1 MAATKKTQ
9 TNAEKKK
16 KTARALPGKGK
27 AKGKAK
33 KATAKEVSKAQED
46 LVEEDNNKVFDNAVV
61 VKPTKCYTEEEDLFL
76 CKAVVNVSTDPC
88 VGVFQKGDVYWK
100 RVHEKMYFMIDEDE
114 DITIAT
120 KRPWQSVRNRFQKT
134 IHPRVQIFNGYYKQ
148 VLEKEQSGW
157 TKEMYIEAAK
167 KLWFDEF
174 KSHFKWGDC
183 IRVLHDMAKY
193 LPMAGTNETEAA
205 VNADGETEGSNRMM
219 GDTLVRPTGTKKA
232 KRQKLLG
239 SLASAPVASAVHQ
252 ETMSM
257 LAKNSA
263 FMSVVMDRKQRHD
276 TLIEL
281 AKLHASMGEVEQ
293 AKAIMKKLA
302 EEAMAPHPAATVPP
316 PIVSTRG
323 VSNPSPLTLNG
334 TGDYRLATGA
344 AVMPS
349 IQDAAT
355 DEDDS
360 SHPSQENDS
369 ALVKPFPY
377 QV

>member
-16 KTARALPGKGK
+16 KSVRALPGKGK

-46 LVEEDNNKVFDNAVV
+46 LVEEDNNKVFGNAVV

-88 VGVFQKGDVYWK
+88 TGANQKGDVYWK
-100 RVHEKMYFMIDEDE
+100 RVHEKMYFMIVEDE
-114 DITIAT
+114 DITIAA
-120 KRPWQSVRNRFQKT
+120 KRAWQSVRNRFQKM
-134 IHPRVQIFNGYYKQ
+134 IHPKVQLFNGYYKQ

-167 KLWFDEF
+167 KLWFDEY
-174 KSHFKWGDC
+174 KSAFKWGDC
-183 IRVLHDMAKY
+183 VRVLHDMPKY
-193 LPMAGTNETEAA
+193 LPITGDDAI
-205 VNADGETEGSNRMM
+205 NADGDAEGSKRVM
-219 GDTLVRPTGTKKA
+219 GDIFICPVGTKKA
-232 KRQKLLG
+232 KRQKLLE
-239 SLASAPVASAVHQ
+239 SLGTTSKPSGAHE
-252 ETMSM
+252 ETMGM

-276 TLIEL
+276 TLIEV
-281 AKLHASMGEVEQ
+281 AKLHASLGEVEE
-293 AKAIMKKLA
+293 AKEIMRQIK
-302 EEAMAPHPAATVPP
+302 EEARTPYPAATAPP
-316 PIVSTRG
+316 PVVSTRG
-323 VSNPSPLTLNG
+323 VSNPSPLTVN
-334 TGDYRLATGA
+334 GDYRLATGV

-349 IQDAAT
+349 IRDNET

-360 SHPSQENDS
+360 PHPSQEYDS
-369 ALVKPFPY
+369 VIDKPFQP
-377 QV
+377 V